1 MKQKKVLKYSAHFIA
16 VVFFSFVFFIPKGH
30 TADKIQLRL
39 TTMFPQ
45 THLHTVLH
53 QKLADEIK
61 TKTNGQVEIT
71 VYPVGTLTAPDK
83 IYDSVVKGIADIGMV
98 PPLWVAGRF
107 PLSEIMELPS
117 DIPSAWVSMKVYT
130 DLYKKFQF
138 KEFDDVHVLYLHGP
152 GRNVITTKNVPVKN
166 VEDLKGL
173 KLRSSGGYIDL
184 LKEWGAV
191 PRAMP
196 MSEAYESL
204 SKGVVDG
211 SFAVPETL
219 SGFKLADPV
228 KYLIIPPVSTSSC
241 QCVVMNKQKWNA
253 FPDNIKKVLADVT
266 NEMAEKHSYV
276 WMYYDKA
283 GIDYF
288 KSLGK
293 GREIIV
299 IPPSQKP
306 QWEKGASAV
315 MEKYI
320 ADKEKMGLPIKEFVK
335 YFNERVAYYIPKQP
349 TEGQAVKWV
358 EENLLK
364 KK

>member
-1 MKQKKVLKYSAHFIA
+1 MKFSNVTKYFVGLVA
-16 VVFFSFVFFIPKGH
+16 VVFLLTGFFVPKGY
-30 TADKIQLRL
+30 AAEKIQLRL

-53 QKLADEIK
+53 QKFADEIK
-61 TKTNGQVEIT
+61 QKTNGQVEIT

-83 IYDSVVKGIADIGMV
+83 IYDSVVKGIADIGNV

-117 DIPSAWVSMKVYT
+117 DIPSAWVSMNVFN
-130 DLYKKFQF
+130 DLFKKFPF
-138 KEFDDVHVLYLHGP
+138 KEYDDVHILYLHGP
-152 GRNVITTKNVPVKN
+152 GRNVITTKNTPVKK

-173 KLRSSGGYIDL
+173 KLRSSGGYLDL
-184 LKEWGAV
+184 LKNWGVV

-196 MSEAYESL
+196 MADAYEAL

-241 QCVVMNKQKWNA
+241 QVVFMNKQKWNA
-253 FPDNIKKVLADVT
+253 LPDNIKKIITDVSNT
-266 NEMAEKHSYV
+266 MGEKQSYV
-276 WMYYDKA
+276 WMYYDKT
-283 GIDYF
+283 GVDYF

-299 IPPSQKP
+299 IPADQKP
-306 QWEKGASAV
+306 QWQKAASAT

-320 ADKEKMGLPIKEFVK
+320 ADKEKMGLPMKEFVK

-349 TEGQAVKWV
+349 TEDQAVKWV
-358 EENLLK
+358 EENLIK